1 MEYRFSIIAITES
14 CLKNV
19 DTVIPAGLKSLGYSF
34 IQKCRSDGRNGG
46 GIALL
51 VKNHITIIPQP
62 EICTSNCDFLFTKL
76 KIKNNIIPIL
86 LVYRPPNN
94 CHTTF
99 ALEFTNFIH
108 EHNYDNLVILGD
120 FNFHY
125 DSYKLHHQDFK
136 RLCNELNLTQHVN
149 FATHTHGHILDL
161 ILTYNHS
168 NILIHKPTRSTL
180 LTDHYAINSQL
191 NILNSSPRQTLLT
204 YRCIRKINID
214 EFSSD
219 FISMINKT
227 QITVLNLNTILK
239 QLLNQHAPLKTN
251 YLTIHNETPWFN
263 SKLNNL
269 KVLFRK
275 SCRLFTKSPSHSNL
289 IDLRKNR
296 YIYRN
301 ELKSTKTDY
310 FTNKINDCSHDYKRL
325 YSITKTLLGNNKNST
340 LPHFPDDQL
349 CKKFAEYFK
358 DKINTICNRLSCTF
372 DPLYNAPQILPCTS
386 TLTHFTVPTNTAIY
400 NYIVTAR
407 CSSPHDPIPLYLI
420 KKLASTLTFT
430 YKNIIDDSLL
440 TGTIPNLLKNAIIT
454 PIIKKTNLDSS
465 EFSNYRP
472 ISQLPLLTKILEK
485 TVYTQLSHYLTEN
498 MLLDIRQNAFRKL
511 HSTETTVLSLFDD
524 LYNSLDTGQPI
535 QLILLDLSS
544 AFDTLRH
551 DILLERLRNIGIQ
564 DVTMEWFSNFIKD
577 RNYSIKIR
585 NNYSKSYTID
595 HGVPQGSI
603 LSPILFSI
611 YLIPLQT
618 IMKRYPSIT
627 YNLYADDIE
636 LHATITNSTQL
647 QDCLNELQNWLT
659 NNNLLLNHN
668 KTELLNI
675 TNDPNTYFPDIIINQ
690 HKIIPTNSVKYL
702 GVNFNNKLNLDK
714 HYSLLTQSTT
724 AQLFNIKKIRPYLNR
739 NTTKLLTQTLILS
752 RLQYCNSLFTGT
764 EKLKIDKIDKII
776 NRSIRNIYRLQKTD
790 YTTSITDLRKKLNW
804 LNTEDSI
811 NYKIL
816 TILKKTITY
825 NLPYNLRNKIK
836 HKPNTRLLRNN
847 NSTILHQPITHCI
860 KYERRKFSS
869 SSTIRWNKLPPQL
882 RNQNISIN
890 IFKKKL
896 KKCLI
901 DKH

>member
-1 MEYRFSIIAITES
+1 M
-14 CLKNV
+14 
-19 DTVIPAGLKSLGYSF
+19 
-34 IQKCRSDGRNGG
+34 
-46 GIALL
+46 
-51 VKNHITIIPQP
+51 
-62 EICTSNCDFLFTKL
+62 
-76 KIKNNIIPIL
+76 
-86 LVYRPPNN
+86 
-94 CHTTF
+94 
-99 ALEFTNFIH
+99 
-108 EHNYDNLVILGD
+108 
-120 FNFHY
+120 
-125 DSYKLHHQDFK
+125 
-136 RLCNELNLTQHVN
+136 
-149 FATHTHGHILDL
+149 
-161 ILTYNHS
+161 
-168 NILIHKPTRSTL
+168 
-180 LTDHYAINSQL
+180 
-191 NILNSSPRQTLLT
+191 
-204 YRCIRKINID
+204 
-214 EFSSD
+214 
-219 FISMINKT
+219 
-227 QITVLNLNTILK
+227 
-239 QLLNQHAPLKTN
+239 
-251 YLTIHNETPWFN
+251 
-263 SKLNNL
+263 
-269 KVLFRK
+269 
-275 SCRLFTKSPSHSNL
+275 
-289 IDLRKNR
+289 
-296 YIYRN
+296 
-301 ELKSTKTDY
+301 
-310 FTNKINDCSHDYKRL
+310 
-325 YSITKTLLGNNKNST
+325 
-340 LPHFPDDQL
+340 
-349 CKKFAEYFK
+349 
-358 DKINTICNRLSCTF
+358 
-372 DPLYNAPQILPCTS
+372 
-386 TLTHFTVPTNTAIY
+386 
-400 NYIVTAR
+400 
-407 CSSPHDPIPLYLI
+407 
-420 KKLASTLTFT
+420 T

-511 HSTETTVLSLFDD
+511 HSTETTVLSIFDD

-577 RNYSIKIR
+577 RNYSFKIR

-595 HGVPQGSI
+595 YGVPQGSI

-714 HYSLLTQSTT
+714 HYSLLTQYTT
-724 AQLFNIKKIRPYLNR
+724 AHVQLFNIKKIRPYLNR

-764 EKLKIDKIDKII
+764 EKLKIDKLDKII

-790 YTTSITDLRKKLNW
+790 YTTSITDLRKQLN
-804 LNTEDSI
+804 
-811 NYKIL
+811 
-816 TILKKTITY
+816 
-825 NLPYNLRNKIK
+825 
-836 HKPNTRLLRNN
+836 
-847 NSTILHQPITHCI
+847 
-860 KYERRKFSS
+860 
-869 SSTIRWNKLPPQL
+869 
-882 RNQNISIN
+882 
-890 IFKKKL
+890 
-896 KKCLI
+896 
-901 DKH
+901 